1 MFRLLMIATAM
12 LLSAQATRAHA
23 HGSES
28 APPPPP
34 KQEGV
39 PVHVAIVKN
48 RPMLIDLKGMTLYY
62 FEQDNTGKTS
72 TCDGKCTERW
82 IPVAASANAS
92 PPAISPPSP
101 AATAARCGPSGIAR
115 STARTPTR
123 PAATPTAPMI
133 RPISGTSSGRRWRS
147 RQVSR

>member
-82 IPVAASANAS
+82 IPVAASANAQ
-92 PPAISPPSP
+92 
-101 AATAARCGPSGIAR
+101 PSGDFTTITRSDGSKMWAFRHRPLYSSNTDKAR
-115 STARTPTR
+115 GDTNGTDDPSNLWHVVR
-123 PAATPTAPMI
+123 P
-133 RPISGTSSGRRWRS
+133 
-147 RQVSR
+147 